1 MKRIQNFIKLN
12 NLNLDDFISLVS
24 SSKIISSNDDNR
36 VLYNEGN
43 AQLGFYILIKGS
55 LLVKISKLSMPY
67 KIDTFFKKE
76 ILQEYNLEND
86 TKILWLKADQ
96 IKEYKNKAKTFKYK
110 FLSDSKM
117 TNFSPY
123 SSIFQK
129 KHEERIRAS
138 QKVKNN
144 SYNYEEKNNSCFI
157 INDEMELFIYNLGLN
172 DSLFFGG
179 VNFFNEYIRES
190 PQIHLTSAYL
200 FNNKFSYEKENN
212 NVENI
217 ILYIDEDKVKEI
229 FKKISLL
236 NKERTKFLLNKL
248 TPLNALNSENIK
260 FFISTINMIYIDGE
274 IDLINNKD
282 IFYLIYKGSCW
293 EKKKKEI
300 IYDQGSFICLNNI
313 FFKERNLISDNTT
326 FYSKGSYA
334 ILFKIDLNYLSENNK
349 VNMKTFLEN
358 IFANQ
363 YIARVVYKKKIQS
376 YENKKIK
383 EKEKAEEN
391 EFKNFIFSNNNS
403 LMNKTQKE
411 FYNNEKSLNKVY
423 LNKNISKG
431 INSPKILAPIK
442 GKKIRYFL
450 KKENKSNTNL
460 PSTSNNNVPLFKSFY
475 NSGKISIINS
485 HQNSINNMSPKNYN
499 CSTDRVNI
507 WNNTKDNYIKYH
519 NDICAINNY
528 SLNSFYSSRSYSYFN
543 NINTKK
549 TMKKNNKFNKNMIL
563 KKIKIVNIKGNN
575 MAELYNQ
582 DTD

>member
-12 NLNLDDFISLVS
+12 NLNLNDFISLIS
-24 SSKIISSNDDNR
+24 TSKIILSNDDNR
-36 VLYNEGN
+36 VLYNEGDD
-43 AQLGFYILIKGS
+43 QLGFYILIKGS
-55 LLVKISKLSMPY
+55 LLVKISRLSMPY
-67 KIDTFFKKE
+67 NIDIFFKKD

-86 TKILWLKADQ
+86 TKILWLKADE
-96 IKEYKNKAKTFKYK
+96 IKEYKNKTIKHKYI
-110 FLSDSKM
+110 FLSDRKM
-117 TNFSPY
+117 SNISPS

-129 KHEERIRAS
+129 RHEERIKAS
-138 QKVKNN
+138 AKVKKSNF
-144 SYNYEEKNNSCFI
+144 NYEEKDSSCLINNEEI
-157 INDEMELFIYNLGLN
+157 ELFIYNLGPN

-179 VNFFNEYIRES
+179 INYFNEYIRES

-200 FNNKFSYEKENN
+200 FNNKLSYEKDYNNENN
-212 NVENI
+212 F
-217 ILYIDEDKVKEI
+217 ILYISEDKVKEL

-358 IFANQ
+358 IFASQ
-363 YIARVVYKKKIQS
+363 YIARVVYRNKIQS

-391 EFKNFIFSNNNS
+391 EFKNFIISDNNS
-403 LMNKTQKE
+403 LLNKTQKD
-411 FYNNEKSLNKVY
+411 FYSNNKSLNKVY
-423 LNKNISKG
+423 LNKNIYIG

-450 KKENKSNTNL
+450 KKSSKPNANSVY
-460 PSTSNNNVPLFKSFY
+460 TSNNNLPLVKSFY
-475 NSGKISIINS
+475 NSENISTINN
-485 HQNSINNMSPKNYN
+485 HQNPINNNCLKKYN
-499 CSTDRVNI
+499 CSTDRVEFGK
-507 WNNTKDNYIKYH
+507 TKKDISIKAK
-519 NDICAINNY
+519 NDLFTINNY
-528 SLNSFYSSRSYSYFN
+528 NFNSFYSSRSYSYYN
-543 NINTKK
+543 NNNKK
-549 TMKKNNKFNKNMIL
+549 RMKKKNKFNKNIIL
-563 KKIKIVNIKGNN
+563 RNIKIVNIKGNN
-575 MAELYNQ
+575 MAILHNQ
-582 DTD
+582 ATD